1 MITRNPIRQTLLAAF
16 IALACASGALASA
29 TAKHECPD
37 PSKEDREKMAAAHEQ
52 MAACLRSDKP
62 AMECHKELAKSQHQ
76 MMQMMGC
83 PGGKHMRPHEGS
95 KSETNPTPKA

>member
-16 IALACASGALASA
+16 IAVACASGAFASA
-29 TAKHECPD
+29 TTKHECPD
-37 PSKEDREKMAAAHEQ
+37 PSKEDREKMAVAHEQ

-62 AMECHKELAKSQHQ
+62 AMECHNELAKSQHQ

-83 PGGKHMRPHEGS
+83 PRGKHMRPHEGS